1 MLDLGFKQWSQCC
14 MKIFTEMNVSLTLC
28 DVNQMVTLTG
38 QNSSEAS
45 AEIFFTVST
54 TKHLLEKHM
63 VIFDIK
69 SLIIIGMYCVV

>member
-54 TKHLLEKHM
+54 TKH
-63 VIFDIK
+63 
-69 SLIIIGMYCVV
+69 